1 MNRRRRLISL
11 GVLIATLIPIG
22 NNARA
27 DIWGADVAVLS
38 QILQQSILQLTE
50 LRSILKSGEDT
61 FGLLE
66 EINRGINDSIQLAET
81 NGIRIDPGVYRDLK
95 DIDKALKSVQD
106 AYGKPVESKDAKAQQ
121 NTDQTIAE
129 ALSFNNEINSY
140 TNQIDR
146 IGEEIKNYSHAVS
159 PGGAAKL
166 TAESLGVMI
175 HVMDQQMRATGHGL
189 KLQAQAMA
197 VQNKK
202 EKEGVEQ
209 YLKEGK
215 VLKERMQALNPTFQ
229 LPRF

>member
-1 MNRRRRLISL
+1 MSLRQQSIALGCALVVSLPISN
-11 GVLIATLIPIG
+11 T
-22 NNARA
+22 ARA
-27 DIWGADVAVLS
+27 DFFGVDVAVLS

-66 EINRGINDSIQLAET
+66 EINRGINDSIQMAET
-81 NGIRIDPGVYRDLK
+81 NGIRIDPGIYRDLK
-95 DIDKALKSVQD
+95 DVDRALKSVEEI
-106 AYGKPVESKDAKAQQ
+106 YGKTVDSRDATSQR

-129 ALSFNNEINSY
+129 ALSFNNEINEY
-140 TNQIDR
+140 TKQIDQ
-146 IGEEIKNYSHAVS
+146 IGEEIKNFSHVVS
-159 PGGAAKL
+159 PGGAQKL
-166 TAESLGVMI
+166 TAQSMGVMI
-175 HVMDQQMRATGHGL
+175 HVMDQQMRATGVGL

-202 EKEGVEQ
+202 EKDQTSQ

-215 VLKERMQALNPTFQ
+215 LLKERMQNLNPTFQ